1 MIKHKLKVSE
11 KRINT
16 NVSLWRK
23 SLKSPW
29 VAELHA
35 VFEEAEVN
43 NTWTGIIQ
51 QAA

>member
-1 MIKHKLKVSE
+1 MIKHKLKGSE

-16 NVSLWRK
+16 NVFLWCK
-23 SLKSPW
+23 SLNSPW
-29 VAELHA
+29 DAELHA
-35 VFEEAEVN
+35 VFEEAELN